1 MEHLD
6 VSDILIQRGAK
17 MDDNTLDIQQNV
29 GDIGGDFTKTIV
41 VDSNVEAGGSGS
53 DVEAG
58 VEAIHT
64 IFQYIPELIFV
75 SVYGLLMY
83 AGVLFITKY
92 IKNG

>member
-1 MEHLD
+1 
-6 VSDILIQRGAK
+6 
-17 MDDNTLDIQQNV
+17 MDDNTLDIRQSV
-29 GDIGGDFTKTIV
+29 GDVGGDFTKTIV

-53 DVEAG
+53 DIEAG